1 MTAAIRYWTRQ
12 INLYTNALELD
23 AHKVDREPVAH
34 WEAQLK
40 LAEAALA
47 AQLAEEAT
55 SGLTPELLA

>member
-23 AHKVDREPVAH
+23 AHKDDRETVAH

-47 AQLAEEAT
+47 AQLAD
-55 SGLTPELLA
+55 